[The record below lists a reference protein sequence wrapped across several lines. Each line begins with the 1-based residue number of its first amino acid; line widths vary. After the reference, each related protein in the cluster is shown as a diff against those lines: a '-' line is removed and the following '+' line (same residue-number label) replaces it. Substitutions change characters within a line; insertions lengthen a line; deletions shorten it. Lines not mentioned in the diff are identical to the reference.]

1 MIKLLFIPA
10 FFLSVQLSNAQWVL
24 KYYTLSNE
32 IIRVASSPDSNTYW
46 FITNFD
52 RMYRTRDG
60 GTVWNYV
67 PHNGTAFVPS
77 GLFVVNRDTAFKTSS
92 GTVFRTTDGGT
103 QWDAVFSQ
111 SGSEIP
117 VVWMK
122 DNTTGVISYN
132 GLLHKTTD
140 CGNSWNSSLI
150 TQPPFPVVN
159 SSGKGTVYGYDNNLW
174 VAMNGS
180 GISFSPDFGVSW
192 MLPANSGITFSGPS
206 NIFFGSPLFGISVKR
221 NSSFVYVTKDGG
233 NNWTASDNSLG
244 LNEDA
249 AIINSHCWYI
259 PDPFDH
265 TYIKYS
271 ADSGSTWTIQLT
283 DPGGFSVLDKSR
295 KGSTLWTGTT
305 LGKVY
310 KYNDNVSTS
319 VSNTNQNPDVFSL
332 AQNYPNPFNPATVI
346 FYELNTGSRVTL
358 TVSDINGREIAE
370 LFSGKQS
377 PGSYRFDFDA
387 SNYPAGVYFYT
398 LRADKFSQTKK
409 MLLIK

>member
-1 MIKLLFIPA
+1 
-10 FFLSVQLSNAQWVL
+10 
-24 KYYTLSNE
+24 
-32 IIRVASSPDSNTYW
+32 
-46 FITNFD
+46 
-52 RMYRTRDG
+52 
-60 GTVWNYV
+60 
-67 PHNGTAFVPS
+67 
-77 GLFVVNRDTAFKTSS
+77 
-92 GTVFRTTDGGT
+92 
-103 QWDAVFSQ
+103 
-111 SGSEIP
+111 
-117 VVWMK
+117 
-122 DNTTGVISYN
+122 
-132 GLLHKTTD
+132 
-140 CGNSWNSSLI
+140 
-150 TQPPFPVVN
+150 
-159 SSGKGTVYGYDNNLW
+159 
-174 VAMNGS
+174 
-180 GISFSPDFGVSW
+180 
-192 MLPANSGITFSGPS
+192 
-206 NIFFGSPLFGISVKR
+206 
-221 NSSFVYVTKDGG
+221 FVYVTKDGG

-310 KYNDNVSTS
+310 KYNDNISTS
-319 VSNTNQNPDVFSL
+319 VTDAYQNPEVFSL
-332 AQNYPNPFNPATVI
+332 SQNYPNPFNPSTVI
-346 FYELNTGSRVTL
+346 YYELKTGSRVTL
-358 TVSDINGREIAE
+358 TVSDISGREVTE

-377 PGSYRFDFDA
+377 PGSYRYDFNA